1 MSIDDGLSYF
11 RNANESY
18 LHGVM
23 TNDAMQI
30 IAYKLILE
38 TDNFILEKE
47 VSFVNKVLLYWT
59 CIKNK

>member
-1 MSIDDGLSYF
+1 
-11 RNANESY
+11 
-18 LHGVM
+18 M

-38 TDNFILEKE
+38 NDNFILEKE